1 MNGLTMTARKQEM
14 VEYTGLD
21 LLSKPTK
28 GMSTEGWDHA
38 QWTAGLINTEKINTE
53 KMNTEKLDA
62 TYTESADYALVAQAI
77 QYLGQNFQEQPSLE
91 VLSEMLNISPF
102 HLQRVFS
109 RWAGIS
115 PKRFLQFLTVDYAKA
130 RLAAAQSVLD
140 AAYDAG
146 LSGPG
151 RLHDL
156 FVTLEAVTPGEYK
169 SQGEGLAITAGQHST
184 PFGEALLAS
193 TPRGIIALN
202 FLDPDHTWEEA
213 LGALHK
219 SWPAAQI
226 TVDPSATA
234 PLAHRIFMPQG
245 QELSPMRILVK
256 GTNFQVKVWEALLRI
271 PPGAVCSYADIA
283 RTIQNPAAVRAVGG
297 AVGANAVAYL
307 IPCHRVIRQGGLVS
321 DYRWGATR
329 KRAIIG
335 WEAAHLLDEAASA

>member
-1 MNGLTMTARKQEM
+1 MYESGLTA
-14 VEYTGLD
+14 
-21 LLSKPTK
+21 
-28 GMSTEGWDHA
+28 
-38 QWTAGLINTEKINTE
+38 
-53 KMNTEKLDA
+53 
-62 TYTESADYALVAQAI
+62 SADYALVAQAI

-91 VLSEMLNISPF
+91 DLAAMLHVSPF

-130 RLAAAQSVLD
+130 RLLAAQSVLD

-169 SQGEGLAITAGQHST
+169 SQGDGLSITVGHHST
-184 PFGEALLAS
+184 PFGECLLAT
-193 TPRGIIALN
+193 TPRGIVALN
-202 FLDPDHTWEEA
+202 FLDPDHSWEEA
-213 LGALHK
+213 FGELHK
-219 SWPAAQI
+219 TWVAASI
-226 TVDPSATA
+226 SVDSTVTA
-234 PLAHRIFMPQG
+234 PLAERIFATDE
-245 QELSPMRILVK
+245 QELSPLRVLVK
-256 GTNFQVKVWEALLRI
+256 GTNFQVKVWEALMRI
-271 PPGAVCSYADIA
+271 PYGAVCTYADIA
-283 RTIQNPAAVRAVGG
+283 RTIENPQAVRAVGG

-329 KRAIIG
+329 KRALIG
-335 WEAAHLLDEAASA
+335 WEAAHRLLENEAASA

>member
-1 MNGLTMTARKQEM
+1 VNLMTLSTVPAQKSLTHLDEMSATANGAFMNA
-14 VEYTGLD
+14 
-21 LLSKPTK
+21 
-28 GMSTEGWDHA
+28 
-38 QWTAGLINTEKINTE
+38 
-53 KMNTEKLDA
+53 EKLESS
-62 TYTESADYALVAQAI
+62 YSESADYALVAQAI
-77 QYLGQNFQEQPSLE
+77 QYLGQNFQDQPSLE
-91 VLSEMLNISPF
+91 NLAETLNISPF

-130 RLAAAQSVLD
+130 RLASAQSVLD
-140 AAYDAG
+140 ASFDAG

-169 SQGEGLAITAGQHST
+169 SQGEGLSISVGYHST
-184 PFGEALLAS
+184 PFGDALLAA
-193 TPRGIIALN
+193 TPRGIVALN
-202 FLDPDHTWEEA
+202 FLDPDHSWDTA
-213 LGALHK
+213 LAELHK
-219 SWPAAQI
+219 RWSAATI
-226 TVDPSATA
+226 TQDESMTA
-234 PLAHRIFMPQG
+234 PLADAIFSPQST
-245 QELSPMRILVK
+245 ELPPLRVLVK

-271 PPGAVCSYADIA
+271 PPGAVCTYADVA

-297 AVGANAVAYL
+297 SVGANAVAYL

-335 WEAAHLLDEAASA
+335 WEAAHLLQEGEAASA